1 MELVIYS
8 PKDDEF
14 LTNINFN
21 YDELKQE
28 LAARLEKYKGLV
40 YSEDSIKEA
49 KTDRAALNKFKGAIE
64 TRRKEIKKAC
74 LKPYEDFE
82 VKIKDIVSM
91 IDEPIEAI
99 DKQVKAYEE
108 IRKEEKL
115 DGIKQ
120 FYADKVADLADLV
133 PFDKIFNPRWLNV
146 TYKETDIHKEITDL
160 FTKVED
166 DLKAITELQSKYEL
180 QIIKAYL
187 NDFDLTAAL
196 QEKKH
201 LEEQAAKMVEYERIQ
216 KEREQVK
223 REQAAQEEEAQPQS
237 QAPAAPA
244 PAETKS
250 VSDPAAEPEKK
261 YVLAFRVKGTKEQLT
276 ALKRFLVENNIEYGR
291 AE

>member
-8 PKDDEF
+8 PAQEEF
-14 LTNINFN
+14 LQAIEFN
-21 YDELKQE
+21 YGEIKQE
-28 LAARLEKYKGLV
+28 LAIRLEKYQDLV
-40 YSEDSIKEA
+40 YTEETLKEA
-49 KTDRAALNKFKGAIE
+49 RADRAALNKFKNAIE

-120 FYADKVADLADLV
+120 FYADKVADLAELV
-133 PFDKIFNPRWLNV
+133 PLDKIFNPRWLNV
-146 TYKETDIHKEITDL
+146 TYKEADIHKEITDL
-160 FTKVED
+160 FAKVED
-166 DLKAITELQSKYEL
+166 DLKAITELRSKYEL

-201 LEEQAAKMVEYERIQ
+201 LEEQEAKMVEYERIQ

-223 REQAAQEEEAQPQS
+223 QEQAAQEEEAQPQPQP
-237 QAPAAPA
+237 QAPVAPA
-244 PAETKS
+244 PAETKN
-250 VSDPAAEPEKK
+250 PAAEPVKI
-261 YVLAFRVKGTKEQLT
+261 YVLAFRVKGSKEQLV

-291 AE
+291 AK

>member
-8 PKDDEF
+8 PAQEEF
-14 LTNINFN
+14 LQAIEFN
-21 YDELKQE
+21 YEEIKQE
-28 LAARLEKYKGLV
+28 LAIRLEKYQDLV
-40 YSEDSIKEA
+40 YTEETLKEA
-49 KTDRAALNKFKGAIE
+49 RADRAALNKFKNAIE

-120 FYADKVADLADLV
+120 FYADKVADLAELV

-146 TYKETDIHKEITDL
+146 TYKEADIHKEITDL
-160 FTKVED
+160 FAKVED
-166 DLKAITELQSKYEL
+166 DLKAITELRSKYEL

-201 LEEQAAKMVEYERIQ
+201 LEEQEAKMVEYERIQ

-223 REQAAQEEEAQPQS
+223 QEQAAQEEEAQPQPQP
-237 QAPAAPA
+237 QAPVAPA
-244 PAETKS
+244 PAETKN
-250 VSDPAAEPEKK
+250 PAAEPEKK
-261 YVLAFRVKGTKEQLT
+261 YVLAFRVKGTKEQLV

>member
-8 PKDDEF
+8 PAQEDF
-14 LTNINFN
+14 LQAIEFN
-21 YDELKQE
+21 YEEIKQE
-28 LAARLEKYKGLV
+28 LAIRLEKYQDLV
-40 YSEDSIKEA
+40 YTEETLKEA
-49 KTDRAALNKFKGAIE
+49 RADRAALNKFKNAIE

-120 FYADKVADLADLV
+120 FYADKVADLAELV

-223 REQAAQEEEAQPQS
+223 QEQAAQEEEAQPQPQP
-237 QAPAAPA
+237 QAPVAPA
-244 PAETKS
+244 PAETKN
-250 VSDPAAEPEKK
+250 PAAEPEKK
-261 YVLAFRVKGTKEQLT
+261 YVLAFRVKGTKEQLV
-276 ALKRFLVENNIEYGR
+276 ALKQFLVENNIEYGR